1 MGLLFPAKWNDN
13 LFVAASENNA
23 AIFDSLDRD
32 LIDLSANLETKLLA
46 FAHRFAVDNRKASG
60 AIERNGTDYEC
71 TGRNFA
77 LIGSAAGYFSSW
89 LPAKGPKW
97 AADSGID
104 VEGRFIFDCN
114 RGSFFC

>member
-46 FAHRFAVDNRKASG
+46 FPHGFAVDNRKAGG
-60 AIERNGTDYEC
+60 AIERDGADDEC
-71 TGRNFA
+71 AGWNFA
-77 LIGSAAGYFSSW
+77 LIGSAAGNFAGR
-89 LPAKGPKW
+89 LPANWPKW
-97 AADSGID
+97 AAGSGIHLK
-104 VEGRFIFDCN
+104 
-114 RGSFFC
+114 